1 VGYQRNNKMPYIIN
15 GDPKKDKVVSS
26 AVESKV
32 KDGINLHKASAMD
45 GLKDSKTKKKGRK

>member
-1 VGYQRNNKMPYIIN
+1 MPYIIN